1 MLKNK
6 NNLVQGTKSY
16 KVKPLAQKTNKNKGT
31 KMSKQISK
39 DNREYWL
46 RKLSS
51 KFSDKKQTI
60 VSLHQVE
67 INEQSQ
73 KNFPIFKKR
82 LGIEKDLLNYIK
94 VEKDFND
101 YSKNYQKRLEEKKEM
116 AKKLFLKVRDK
127 LKSWAETRKSWND
140 NEIPDYVYDKK
151 IFDLSEQIEDF
162 LKDTCKQETKEA
174 FYKSKKGKEIQQLEE
189 LEEKA
194 TDLLHSDMIGSE
206 VLSQISQI
214 AKQTNINMTIPQN
227 TLKELPSK

>member
-1 MLKNK
+1 
-6 NNLVQGTKSY
+6 
-16 KVKPLAQKTNKNKGT
+16 
-31 KMSKQISK
+31 MSKQISK

-46 RKLSS
+46 KKLSD
-51 KFSDKKQTI
+51 KFSDKRQAI
-60 VSLHQVE
+60 ESLHQVE

-82 LGIEKDLLNYIK
+82 LGIEKDLLNYLK

-101 YSKNYQKRLEEKKEM
+101 YSKNHQRRLDEKREEVMK
-116 AKKLFLKVRDK
+116 FFSKVRDK
-127 LKSWAETRKSWND
+127 LKSWAETRKSWNEYD
-140 NEIPDYVYDKK
+140 IPKYDYESKL
-151 IFDLSEQIEDF
+151 FDLSDRVENF
-162 LKDTCKQETKEA
+162 LKHTCKTETKEA
-174 FYKSKKGKEIQQLEE
+174 FYKSKKGKEIQTLDE

-206 VLSQISQI
+206 VLSQISMI

>member
-1 MLKNK
+1 
-6 NNLVQGTKSY
+6 
-16 KVKPLAQKTNKNKGT
+16 
-31 KMSKQISK
+31 MSKQISK

-46 RKLSS
+46 KKLSS
-51 KFSDKKQTI
+51 KFSDKREAI

-82 LGIEKDLLNYIK
+82 LGIEKDLINYLK

-101 YSKNYQKRLEEKKEM
+101 YVKNYTRRLEEKKDL
-116 AKKLFLKVRDK
+116 AKKLFSKISDK
-127 LKSWAETRKSWND
+127 LEGWSETRKSWNSYD
-140 NEIPDYVYDKK
+140 IPKYDYESK
-151 IFDLSEQIEDF
+151 ILDLSDRVENF
-162 LKDTCKQETKEA
+162 LKDMCKTETKEA
-174 FYKSKKGKEIQQLEE
+174 FYKSKKGKEIQTLEE

-206 VLSQISQI
+206 VLSQISMI
-214 AKQTNINMTIPQN
+214 AKKTNINMTIPQN

>member
-1 MLKNK
+1 
-6 NNLVQGTKSY
+6 
-16 KVKPLAQKTNKNKGT
+16 
-31 KMSKQISK
+31 MSKQISK

-46 RKLSS
+46 KKLSS
-51 KFSDKKQTI
+51 KFSDKRQAI

-67 INEQSQ
+67 INEQTQ

-82 LGIEKDLLNYIK
+82 LGIEKDLINYIK

-101 YSKNYQKRLEEKKEM
+101 YVKNYTKRLEEKKEL
-116 AKKLFLKVRDK
+116 AKKLFSKISQK
-127 LKSWAETRKSWND
+127 LVGWSEKRKSWNSYD
-140 NEIPDYVYDKK
+140 IPKYDYESK
-151 IFDLSEQIEDF
+151 ILDLSERVENF
-162 LKDTCKQETKEA
+162 LKDTCKTETKEA
-174 FYKSKKGKEIQQLEE
+174 FYKSKKGKEIQTLEE

-206 VLSQISQI
+206 VLTQISMI

>member
-1 MLKNK
+1 
-6 NNLVQGTKSY
+6 
-16 KVKPLAQKTNKNKGT
+16 
-31 KMSKQISK
+31 MSKQISK

-46 RKLSS
+46 KKLSS
-51 KFSDKKQTI
+51 KFSDKREAI

-82 LGIEKDLLNYIK
+82 LGIEKDLINYLK

-101 YSKNYQKRLEEKKEM
+101 YVKNYTRRLEEKKDL
-116 AKKLFLKVRDK
+116 AKKLFSKISDK
-127 LKSWAETRKSWND
+127 LEGWSETRKSWNSYD
-140 NEIPDYVYDKK
+140 IPKYDYESK
-151 IFDLSEQIEDF
+151 ILDLSDRTENF
-162 LKDTCKQETKEA
+162 LKDMCKTETKEA
-174 FYKSKKGKEIQQLEE
+174 FYKSKKGKEIQTLDE

-206 VLSQISQI
+206 VLSQISMI

>member
-1 MLKNK
+1 
-6 NNLVQGTKSY
+6 
-16 KVKPLAQKTNKNKGT
+16 
-31 KMSKQISK
+31 MSKQISK

-51 KFSDKKQTI
+51 KFSDKRQTI
-60 VSLHQVE
+60 ESLHQVE

-73 KNFPIFKKR
+73 KNFPLFKKR
-82 LGIEKDLLNYIK
+82 LGLEKDLINYIK

-101 YSKNYQKRLEEKKEM
+101 YVKNYTKRLEEKKEL
-116 AKKLFLKVRDK
+116 AKKLFSKISDK
-127 LKSWAETRKSWND
+127 LKGWSETRKSFD
-140 NEIPDYVYDKK
+140 NYDLPTFDYESK
-151 IFDLSEQIEDF
+151 ILDLSERVENF
-162 LKDTCKQETKEA
+162 LRDTCKKETKEA
-174 FYKSKKGKEIQQLEE
+174 FYKSKKGKEIQTLQE

-206 VLSQISQI
+206 VLSQISMI

>member
-1 MLKNK
+1 
-6 NNLVQGTKSY
+6 
-16 KVKPLAQKTNKNKGT
+16 
-31 KMSKQISK
+31 MSKQISK

-46 RKLSS
+46 KKLSS
-51 KFSDKKQTI
+51 KFSDKRQAI
-60 VSLHQVE
+60 ESLHQVE

-82 LGIEKDLLNYIK
+82 LGIEKDLINYLK

-101 YSKNYQKRLEEKKEM
+101 YVKNYTRRLEEKKEL
-116 AKKLFLKVRDK
+116 AKKLYSKISQK
-127 LKSWAETRKSWND
+127 LVGWSETRKSWNSYD
-140 NEIPDYVYDKK
+140 IPKYDYESK
-151 IFDLSEQIEDF
+151 ILDLSERVENF
-162 LKDTCKQETKEA
+162 LKDTCKTETKEA
-174 FYKSKKGKEIQQLEE
+174 FYKSKKGKEIQTLEE

-206 VLSQISQI
+206 VLSQISMI